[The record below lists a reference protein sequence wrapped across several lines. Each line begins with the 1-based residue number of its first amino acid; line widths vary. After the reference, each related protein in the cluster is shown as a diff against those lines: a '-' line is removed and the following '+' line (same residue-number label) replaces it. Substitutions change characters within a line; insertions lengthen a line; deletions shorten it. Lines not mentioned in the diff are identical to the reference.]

1 MKLVIVSGRSG
12 SGKSVALRVLEDL
25 GYYCVDNLP
34 IKLIGSLIE
43 QLRDTRDQVAISVD
57 VRNLP
62 EQEKL
67 LEHEL
72 NNLSDNTHI
81 QSLFLSSSDEV
92 LLKRYSETRR
102 LHPLSKNQ
110 TSLSDAIQLEG
121 QMLQPLSKMM
131 DHFIDTSQLNIYEL
145 SDQVRQILLG
155 RIEKELVITFESFGF
170 KHGMPVEADFMFDV
184 RFLPN
189 PHWEPELRPLTGL
202 DRPVQEFL
210 RNQATVNKFIWQIE
224 NLLQT
229 WLPQIERNNRSYL
242 TIAIGCTG
250 GQHRSVYVA
259 DQLAQHFSKGIH
271 PVKARHRELDNAK
284 V

>member
-34 IKLIGSLIE
+34 LSLIGSLLSE
-43 QLRDTRDQVAISVD
+43 LQVSNDKIAISVD

-67 LEHEL
+67 LEQEL
-72 NNLSDNTHI
+72 RKLPNSTVI
-81 QSLFLSSSDEV
+81 KSMFLNSSDQV

-102 LHPLSKNQ
+102 LHPLSKSQ
-110 TSLSDAIQLEG
+110 SSLSDAIKREG
-121 QMLQPLSKMM
+121 ELLAPLSKIM
-131 DHFIDTSQLNIYEL
+131 DHFIDTSNLTIYEL
-145 SDQVRQILLG
+145 SDKVREILLG
-155 RIEKELVITFESFGF
+155 RVEKELVITFESFGF
-170 KHGMPVEADFMFDV
+170 KHGMPTEADFMFDV

-189 PHWEPELRPLTGL
+189 PHWEQELRPLTGL
-202 DRPVQEFL
+202 DAPVQEFL
-210 RNQATVNKFIWQIE
+210 GRQVQVNKFIWQIE
-224 NLLQT
+224 SLLGT
-229 WLPQIERNNRSYL
+229 WLPQLERNNRSYL

-259 DQLAQHFSKGIH
+259 DQLAKRFANGKHTVQS
-271 PVKARHRELDNAK
+271 RHRELNNASA
-284 V
+284 

>member
-34 IKLIGSLIE
+34 LSLIGSLLSE
-43 QLRDTRDQVAISVD
+43 LQVSNDKIAISVD

-67 LEHEL
+67 LEQEL
-72 NNLSDNTHI
+72 RKLPNSTVI
-81 QSLFLSSSDEV
+81 KSMFLNSSDQV

-102 LHPLSKNQ
+102 LHPLSKSQ
-110 TSLSDAIQLEG
+110 SSLSDAIKREG
-121 QMLQPLSKMM
+121 ELLAPLSKIM
-131 DHFIDTSQLNIYEL
+131 DHFIDTSNLTIYEL
-145 SDQVRQILLG
+145 SDKVREILLG
-155 RIEKELVITFESFGF
+155 RVEKELVITFESFGF
-170 KHGMPVEADFMFDV
+170 KHGMPTEADFMFDV

-189 PHWEPELRPLTGL
+189 PHWEQELRPLTGL
-202 DRPVQEFL
+202 DAPVQEFL
-210 RNQATVNKFIWQIE
+210 GRQVQVNKFIWQIE
-224 NLLQT
+224 SLLGT
-229 WLPQIERNNRSYL
+229 WLPQLERNNRSYL

-259 DQLAQHFSKGIH
+259 DQLAKRFTNGKHTVQS
-271 PVKARHRELDNAK
+271 RHRELNNASA
-284 V
+284 